1 MAEVKKIENPSRVT
15 SSKVAVEEG
24 NTKASKPLKVL
35 VKNQSLQIQITNR
48 KKYQEE
54 FIMTDKGKTKEV
66 ASDGKDKVEYI
77 VEGIKE
83 NLDK

>member
-1 MAEVKKIENPSRVT
+1 
-15 SSKVAVEEG
+15 
-24 NTKASKPLKVL
+24 
-35 VKNQSLQIQITNR
+35 
-48 KKYQEE
+48 
-54 FIMTDKGKTKEV
+54 MTDKGKTKEV